1 MAISRSKMKKTLAAG
16 LAAITLGGA
25 AIASATPAAAQ
36 WGWGPRYGG
45 YHYGYRHRPYYG
57 GGGAVAAGLI
67 GGLAIGALAAR
78 PAYGYAPVGYYGGY
92 APVAYGYGGECFVER
107 RRTIDPWGRVIVR
120 KIRTC
125 Y

>member
-25 AIASATPAAAQ
+25 AIASATPASAQ

-78 PAYGYAPVGYYGGY
+78 PAYGYAPVGY
-92 APVAYGYGGECFVER
+92 GGECFVER
-107 RRTIDPWGRVIVR
+107 RRTIDPWGRVVVS